1 MSDDLLVERDG
12 PLAFIIFNR
21 PKVRN
26 ALTFEMWDRLPKVL
40 DELATDGRT
49 RVAVFRGAGEHFAA
63 GADIKEFETRRA
75 NAEQARVYN
84 RTVDRAMASIEE
96 APFPT
101 LAMIRGVCLG
111 GACELTMAC
120 DLRLAG
126 DDARLG
132 IPVAQRG
139 ISIGAHE
146 MRRLV
151 HLVGPADAKRIL
163 YTAEIFG
170 AAEALR
176 MGVVSEVVPATAL
189 EGRVRAVAERIAT
202 NAPLS
207 IAAIKAGVHA
217 AVGLGGPGAIEAA
230 EAMAM
235 ALFDSRDFQEA
246 SAAFLAKRT
255 PEFKGR

>member
-1 MSDDLLVERDG
+1 VSDDLLIEGDG
-12 PLAFIIFNR
+12 PLAFIVFNR
-21 PKVRN
+21 PRVRN
-26 ALTFEMWDRLPKVL
+26 ALTFDMWERIPKVL
-40 DELATDGRT
+40 TELAADGRT
-49 RVAVFRGAGEHFAA
+49 RVAVFRGAGEHFTA
-63 GADIKEFETRRA
+63 GADIREFETRRA

-84 RTVDRAMASIEE
+84 QTADRAMTSIEE

-111 GACELTMAC
+111 GGCELAMAC

-126 DDARLG
+126 DDARFG

-139 ISIGAHE
+139 ITIGAQE

-151 HLVGPADAKRIL
+151 HLVGPAEAKRIL
-163 YTAEIFG
+163 YTAETFG

-176 MGVVSEVVPATAL
+176 MGLVNEVVPAADL
-189 EGRVRAVAERIAT
+189 EARVRAVADRIAA

-207 IAAIKAGVHA
+207 IKAIKAGVHA
-217 AVGLGGPGAIEAA
+217 AFGLGGPGAIEAA
-230 EAMAM
+230 EALAL

-246 SAAFLAKRT
+246 SAAFLEKRKPVFT
-255 PEFKGR
+255 GR

>member
-1 MSDDLLVERDG
+1 MSEDLLVERDG
-12 PLAFIIFNR
+12 ALAFLIFNR

-26 ALTFEMWDRLPKVL
+26 ALTFDIWDRLPKVL
-40 DELATDGRT
+40 EELAVNGRT
-49 RVAVFRGAGEHFAA
+49 RVAVFRGAGEHFSA
-63 GADIKEFETRRA
+63 GADIKEFETVRA
-75 NAEQARVYN
+75 NAEQARVYSH
-84 RTVDRAMASIEE
+84 TVDRAMAAIEA

-132 IPVAQRG
+132 IPAAQRG

-151 HLVGPADAKRIL
+151 HLVGPAEAKQIL
-163 YTAEIFG
+163 YTADLFG

-176 MGVVSEVVPATAL
+176 MGVVNEVVPAADL
-189 EGRVRAVAERIAT
+189 EARVRAVAERIAN

-207 IAAIKAGVHA
+207 IQAIKAGVHA
-217 AVGLGGPGAIEAA
+217 AVGLGGPGAAEAA

-246 SAAFLAKRT
+246 SAAFLEKRK
-255 PEFKGR
+255 PVFIGR